1 MNAPLR
7 RVAVA
12 VFVLFALLFV
22 NLNYVQVVKGDDY
35 RTSDLNE
42 RVRISSYERPR
53 GLIMVEDQAIAESV
67 ETDGRYKYQRKYPQG
82 ELYAHVTG
90 YQSMIYGNS
99 ELEAKENEDLSG
111 ESDKLFVRRI
121 TDMITGKKSKGANV
135 ILTLDKEVQAA
146 TADALEGEKGAAI
159 ALDPKTGE
167 ILSLVSNPAYDPN
180 PFASHTDQPQKDAWK
195 KLNGD
200 SVNKPLLD
208 RALRQTYPPGST
220 FKVIMSA
227 ALVDRGYKADSQVDA
242 PNQYT
247 APQTEKFIENFH
259 GETCGNGVQVSL
271 EFALQES
278 CNTVFSKLGVEVVK
292 AEGIKEK
299 AKEFGFGDTN
309 LEVPLDV
316 AASQTGEIADPPAVA
331 QSSIGQRDVR
341 MTPLQGAMIAAA
353 VANNGKLM
361 TPFLVKKVEAADY
374 TTLSTTRERE
384 YSSPLSDS
392 NAAEVQKMM
401 RAVVQNGTGKRAQ
414 VDGADVGGKT
424 GTAEDGDERQ
434 DHAWFI
440 GYAIV
445 DGQPVAAVAVVLEN
459 AGTSSS
465 SSAAIAGT
473 IMKSIIEQRANR

>member
-1 MNAPLR
+1 
-7 RVAVA
+7 

-53 GLIMVEDQAIAESV
+53 GLIMVEDQAIAQSV

-82 ELYAHVTG
+82 ELYSHVTG

-99 ELEAKENEDLSG
+99 ELEAAENEDLSG

-135 ILTLDKEVQAA
+135 LLTLDKEVQAA

-159 ALDPKTGE
+159 SLDPKTGE

-180 PFASHTDQPQKDAWK
+180 PFAAHTDQPQKDAWK

-200 SVNKPLLD
+200 SVNKPLLN
-208 RALRQTYPPGST
+208 RALSQTYPPGST
-220 FKVIMSA
+220 FKVVMAS
-227 ALVDRGYKADSQVDA
+227 ALVQNGYTADTQVDA
-242 PNQYT
+242 PNRYT
-247 APQTEKFIENFH
+247 APQTTKYIENFH
-259 GETCGNGVQVSL
+259 GEICGNGVQVTL

-278 CNTVFSKLGVEVVK
+278 CNTVFAKLGVETLK
-292 AEGIKEK
+292 AEKIKDK
-299 AKEFGFGDTN
+299 AKEFGFGEK
-309 LEVPLDV
+309 LKIPLNS
-316 AASQTGEIADPPAVA
+316 AASATGDLPDPPSIA

-341 MTPLQGAMIAAA
+341 MTPLQGAMIASA
-353 VANNGKLM
+353 VANNGELM
-361 TPFLVKKVEAADY
+361 TPYLVKKVESADY
-374 TTLSTTRERE
+374 TTLSTTR
-384 YSSPLSDS
+384 SKTFSNPLNGSE
-392 NAAEVQKMM
+392 AGEVQKMM
-401 RAVVQNGTGKRAQ
+401 RAVVQNGTGTRAQ
-414 VDGADVGGKT
+414 IDGADVGGKT

-445 DGQPVAAVAVVLEN
+445 GGEPVAAVAVVLEN

-473 IMKSIIEQRANR
+473 IMKSIIEQRAKR

>member
-7 RVAVA
+7 RVAIA

-53 GLIMVEDQAIAESV
+53 GLIMVEDQVIAESK
-67 ETDGRYKYQRKYPQG
+67 ETDGRYKYQRSYPQG
-82 ELYAHVTG
+82 KLYSHVTG

-99 ELEAKENEDLSG
+99 ELEAAENEDLSG

-180 PFASHTDQPQKDAWK
+180 PFAAHTDQPQKDAWK

-208 RALRQTYPPGST
+208 RALNQTYPPGST
-220 FKVIMSA
+220 FKVIMSS
-227 ALVDRGYKADSQVDA
+227 ALVEQGYTADTEVDA

-247 APQTEKFIENFH
+247 APQTTKYIENFH
-259 GETCGNGVQVSL
+259 GETCGNGVQVTL

-278 CNTVFSKLGVEVVK
+278 CNTVFAKLGVEKVK
-292 AEGIKEK
+292 ADGIKAK
-299 AKEFGFGDTN
+299 AKEFGFGDKFK
-309 LEVPLDV
+309 VPMTS
-316 AASQTGEIADPPAVA
+316 AASQTGDMPDDPAVA

-341 MTPLQGAMIAAA
+341 MTPLQGAMIASA

-361 TPFLVKKVEAADY
+361 QPFLVKKVEAADY
-374 TTLSTTRERE
+374 TTLSTTREQT
-384 YSSPLSDS
+384 YSTPLSGS
-392 NAAEVQKMM
+392 EAGEVQKMM
-401 RAVVQNGTGKRAQ
+401 RAVVQSGTGKRAQ
-414 VDGADVGGKT
+414 IDGADIGGKT

-445 DGQPVAAVAVVLEN
+445 DGQAVAAVAVVLEN

-473 IMKSIIEQRANR
+473 IMKSIIQQRANR

>member
-35 RTSDLNE
+35 RNSDLNE

-53 GLIMVEDQAIAESV
+53 GLIMVEDQAIAQSV
-67 ETDGRYKYQRKYPQG
+67 ETDGRYKFQRKYPQG
-82 ELYAHVTG
+82 ELYSHVTG
-90 YQSMIYGNS
+90 FQSMIYGTS
-99 ELEAKENEDLSG
+99 EIESAENEDLSG
-111 ESDKLFVRRI
+111 QSDKLFVRRI

-135 ILTLDKEVQAA
+135 ILTLDKEVQQA
-146 TADALEGEKGAAI
+146 TANALEGQKGAAI
-159 ALDPKTGE
+159 SLDPKTGE
-167 ILSLVSNPAYDPN
+167 ILSLVSLPTFDPN
-180 PFASHTDQPQKDAWK
+180 PFASHTDKPQKDAWAN
-195 KLNGD
+195 LNGD
-200 SVNKPLLD
+200 KENQPLLN

-220 FKVIMSA
+220 FKVIMST
-227 ALVDRGYKADSQVDA
+227 ALVEDGLTADSEVDA

-247 APQTEKFIENFH
+247 APQTTKYIENFH
-259 GETCGNGVQVSL
+259 GETCGNGVKVTL

-278 CNTVFSKLGVEVVK
+278 CNTVFAKLGVEK
-292 AEGIKEK
+292 LGAEKIKEK
-299 AKEFGFGDTN
+299 AKEFGFGSPMK
-309 LEVPLDV
+309 VPTDV
-316 AASQTGEIADPPAVA
+316 AASQTGDLPDPPSVA

-361 TPFLVKKVEAADY
+361 TPYLVKKVEAADY
-374 TTLSTTRERE
+374 TTLSTTRQKTL
-384 YSSPLSDS
+384 STPMSDS
-392 NAAEVQKMM
+392 TAGEVQKMM
-401 RAVVQNGTGKRAQ
+401 HAVVQDGTGKRAQ
-414 VDGADVGGKT
+414 IDGADVGGKT

-459 AGTSSS
+459 AGK
-465 SSAAIAGT
+465 SSASSAEIAGT
-473 IMKSIIEQRANR
+473 IMKSIIQQRANR